1 MFRFICVVMFLLC
14 VTACEKETD
23 TPQSNNTGALPNFSV
38 TGSVDA
44 RILLDLVNK
53 KRLQGCTC
61 GTSVMPPV
69 QRLEW
74 DGDLERIAYDHSI
87 DMDAHQNMSH
97 TGSNGSTASDRLNRA
112 NYTWRSYGENV
123 AWNYQSEAAVI
134 NAWFNS
140 VGHCRNMMSA
150 NKKHLGVAQKGWY
163 WTMLLT
169 KK

>member
-1 MFRFICVVMFLLC
+1 M
-14 VTACEKETD
+14 TACEKETK
-23 TPQSNNTGALPNFSV
+23 PVQSNDNTSSGAIPNVSV
-38 TGSVDA
+38 TESVDA
-44 RILLDLVNK
+44 RILLNLVNE
-53 KRLQGCTC
+53 KRLEGCTC
-61 GTSVMPPV
+61 GTAVMPPV

-87 DMDAHQNMSH
+87 DMNNHHNMSH
-97 TGSNGSTASDRLNRA
+97 TGSDGSTASDRLNRA

-123 AWNYQSEAAVI
+123 AWNYQSETAVI

-150 NKKHLGVAQKGWY
+150 DKKHLGVAQKGWY